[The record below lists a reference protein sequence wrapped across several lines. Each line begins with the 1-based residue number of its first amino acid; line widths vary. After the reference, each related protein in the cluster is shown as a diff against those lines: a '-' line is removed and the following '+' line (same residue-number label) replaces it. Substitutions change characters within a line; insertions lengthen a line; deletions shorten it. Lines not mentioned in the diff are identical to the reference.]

1 MSTVEPTRERLVN
14 AGVDLLEEVG
24 VAGLGL
30 RVIARTAGVSH
41 GAPRRYFPTHR
52 ALLAAIAARGASDLL
67 ARFGQFPVGSVAPE
81 DHVRSVA
88 LEYLDFASKRPEM
101 FALLFRH
108 DLLEG
113 SGEELRKLTQP
124 AFADFAELVAATKPG
139 LPRTEVLQRAVL
151 LWANLHGLA
160 MLNPH
165 RTLEPIV
172 PELEAVQLVD
182 LLLAIHLGR

>member
-1 MSTVEPTRERLVN
+1 M
-14 AGVDLLEEVG
+14 
-24 VAGLGL
+24 
-30 RVIARTAGVSH
+30 
-41 GAPRRYFPTHR
+41 
-52 ALLAAIAARGASDLL
+52 
-67 ARFGQFPVGSVAPE
+67 
-81 DHVRSVA
+81 RSVA